1 MSGKL
6 TWQFQNNEADEIE
19 GPNDPGI
26 THFIG
31 NREESL
37 VREAIQN
44 SLDARDNPA
53 LPVKVAFE
61 PRTIPTADFGA
72 SELSL
77 RLKAAADS
85 THNDDDEYI
94 KQFTRGARL
103 LNRTGNGSV
112 DCLRII
118 DSNTLGATDEP
129 RKNDAPSKWQALT
142 KGAGSNA
149 KDQRDA
155 AGSFG
160 LGKFAAFAVSDLRT
174 VLYSVAYLS
183 DGALARRFQGKTILV
198 SHEQGGKPYR
208 KTGYFGED
216 GFLPAKNVDI
226 PRPFMLNEPGT
237 ALYIPGYTLQGER
250 HIFAVIKHFF
260 HAVVQ
265 SKLEVVV
272 GSKLVKSSNIEEF
285 ANRQDGKT
293 LNFIK
298 VSRLEPYAKQDIPE
312 IGEVTIRIQVHEDA
326 PGKRELALVRDAG
339 MMITDRRGDMNLSG
353 LSHIPRHW
361 KGFTAIIE
369 CLSKGEQS
377 LLRDAESPRHNSIS
391 TDYITDPE
399 RQKAAAERLEVLGQ
413 WCRDRIAAL
422 VEPQLSDA
430 DNVGEVA
437 KYLPLEDDGDQEQD
451 ANISQRGKYPVITTQ
466 PYQSVR
472 APSRPRLRGS
482 GPKSR
487 AVVLGNGKA
496 EPEGNQD
503 DIPRN
508 PTPRPP
514 GPVRPRTVAN
524 VPAAFGNLRFRPSG
538 GDSTHSV
545 VVFFNN
551 PKQPLEN
558 VQLMAIGEDGAEV
571 QIGLR
576 EAKMNGQDLP
586 VNQDSIQRIDGGD
599 ASRISVEFV
608 TREPIINKTFNLKGL
623 AKK

>member
-44 SLDARDNPA
+44 SLDARANPA

-61 PRTIPTADFGA
+61 PRKIPTADFGA

-77 RLKAAADS
+77 RLKASADS

-94 KQFTRGARL
+94 KQFTRGARQ

-112 DCLRII
+112 DCLRIV

-183 DGALARRFQGKTILV
+183 NGSLARRFQGKTILV

-208 KTGYFGED
+208 KTGYFGKD
-216 GFLPAKNVDI
+216 GFLPAKDVDI

-237 ALYIPGYTLQGER
+237 ALYIPGYTLRESS
-250 HIFAVIKHFF
+250 ISAVIKHFF

-265 SKLEVVV
+265 RKLEVVV
-272 GSKLVKSSNIEEF
+272 GSKIVKSSNVEEF
-285 ANRQDGKT
+285 ANPRDRKT
-293 LNFIK
+293 RNFIR
-298 VSRLEPYAKQDIPE
+298 VSGLEPYAKQNIPE
-312 IGEVTIRIQVHEDA
+312 IGEVTIRIQVHEDE
-326 PGKRELALVRDAG
+326 PGKREIALVRDAG
-339 MMITDRRGDMNLSG
+339 MMITDRPGDMSLRG
-353 LSHIPRHW
+353 LGRIPQHW

-377 LLRDAESPRHNSIS
+377 LLRDAESPRHDSIS
-391 TDYITDPE
+391 TDYITDRD
-399 RQKAAAERLEVLGQ
+399 RQKKAAEQLEELGR
-413 WCRDRIAAL
+413 WCRDRIAEL
-422 VEPQLSDA
+422 VEPSLSDE
-430 DNVGEVA
+430 DNAGEVA
-437 KYLPLEDDGDQEQD
+437 KYLPLEEDGEQEQD
-451 ANISQRGKYPVITTQ
+451 SHISQRGKYPVITTP
-466 PYQSVR
+466 PYQST
-472 APSRPRLRGS
+472 RPPARVRLRGS
-482 GPKSR
+482 GPRNKS
-487 AVVLGNGKA
+487 VVPGQGNADPG
-496 EPEGNQD
+496 GNK
-503 DIPRN
+503 DITRRRRTGRRRSYREESV
-508 PTPRPP
+508 PT
-514 GPVRPRTVAN
+514 
-524 VPAAFGNLRFRPSG
+524 AFANLRFQQSG
-538 GDSTHSV
+538 DDSTHSV
-545 VVFFNN
+545 VVSFTN
-551 PKQPLEN
+551 PKEILEN
-558 VQLMAIGEDGAEV
+558 VQLVAIGEDGAEV
-571 QIGLR
+571 PIGLR
-576 EAKMNGQDLP
+576 EASMDGQSLP

-599 ASRISVEFV
+599 ASRISVEFK
-608 TREPIINKTFNLKGL
+608 TREPIINKTFDIKGL
-623 AKK
+623 AKQ